1 MIHFKVEDMIIDGID
16 YAKKTQATVSLFD
29 HLGHPAGTELGRA
42 VHRVAKREKEP
53 VSIRE
58 VKTKTYT
65 GKVMLYRKEFLTEY
79 FKNFKNV

>member
-1 MIHFKVEDMIIDGID
+1 MLNFKIEDMVIDEAHHI
-16 YAKKTQATVSLFD
+16 KKTQATVSLFD
-29 HLGHPAGTELGRA
+29 HLGYPAGTELGRA

-79 FKNFKNV
+79 FKNV